1 MHYTTVPLYATTP
14 RKRHP
19 DLLSR
24 PLRRRIALVDPVRG
38 VRGGAP
44 TVHDDRM
51 NHGDQRFHVIVLSN
65 FAKGFDKYAYAYGK
79 AGIPESTYP
88 DRFHLLTRAELGI
101 GVAKARRLLDR
112 LAIPGDRLL
121 VLETTVDPGKL
132 VPNVATG
139 LGTELHEAHIRLSAI
154 HELDHLGDE
163 FALRAT
169 TVEDAT
175 AASLQLHGSTLRR
188 YADTRPRSVSLLPV
202 ASACQARCSFCFSS
216 ASISSDQAPARVP
229 WEAVTHWLERARAAG
244 AERAVITGGGEP
256 TLIPFDE
263 QLRLVSACSAAFPK
277 VVLITNAHTLAKGR
291 HADRA
296 DRLAA
301 LSTAGLSVLAVSR
314 HHQDDA
320 VSERLMMLRTPVSS
334 VIGTW
339 REERERWPGLRMRLI
354 CVLQHGGVADAQD
367 VADYLSWAAALGV
380 EEVCFKELYV
390 STSTESLYFDR
401 TANVWSREHQ
411 VSLSLVTRFAGQ
423 HGFGLAS
430 RLPWGAP
437 VYHGSWAG
445 RPMRI
450 AAYTEPSLLWERTSG
465 IARSW
470 NVMADGRCYASL
482 EDRASEIL
490 PEGATA

>member
-1 MHYTTVPLYATTP
+1 M
-14 RKRHP
+14 
-19 DLLSR
+19 
-24 PLRRRIALVDPVRG
+24 
-38 VRGGAP
+38 
-44 TVHDDRM
+44 HDDGV

-65 FAKGFDKYAYAYGK
+65 FARGFDKYAYAYGK

-101 GVAKARRLLDR
+101 GIGKARRLLDR

-121 VLETTVDPGKL
+121 VLETTVDPDKL
-132 VPNVATG
+132 VPNVSTG
-139 LGTELHEAHIRLSAI
+139 LGTELHEARIRLSAV
-154 HELDHLGDE
+154 HELDRVGDE
-163 FALRAT
+163 FTLRPT

-175 AASLQLHGSTLRR
+175 AASLHLHGSALRH

-229 WEAVTHWLERARAAG
+229 WDAVAHWLERARAAG

-256 TLIPFDE
+256 TLIPFE
-263 QLRLVSACSAAFPK
+263 QQLRLVSACSAAFPK

-301 LSTAGLSVLAVSR
+301 LSAANLSVLAVSR

-334 VIGTW
+334 VVDTW
-339 REERERWPGLRMRLI
+339 REARERWPGLRMRLI
-354 CVLQHGGVADAQD
+354 CVLQPGGVSDAAE

-390 STSTESLYFDR
+390 STSTESLYFDLA
-401 TANVWSREHQ
+401 ANVWSRQHQ
-411 VSLSLVTRFAGQ
+411 VSLSLVTRLAER
-423 HGFGLAS
+423 HGFELAS

-490 PEGATA
+490 REGATA

>member
-1 MHYTTVPLYATTP
+1 
-14 RKRHP
+14 
-19 DLLSR
+19 
-24 PLRRRIALVDPVRG
+24 
-38 VRGGAP
+38 
-44 TVHDDRM
+44 M
-51 NHGDQRFHVIVLSN
+51 NHSDQRFHVIVLSN
-65 FAKGFDKYAYAYGK
+65 FAKGFDKYAFAYGK

-101 GVAKARRLLDR
+101 GIGKARRLLDR

-121 VLETTVDPGKL
+121 VLETMVDPDKL
-132 VPNVATG
+132 VPNVSTG
-139 LGTELHEAHIRLSAI
+139 LGMELHEARIRLSAV
-154 HELDHLGDE
+154 HELDRADDE
-163 FALRAT
+163 FTLRPT
-169 TVEDAT
+169 TVEDAM
-175 AASLQLHGSTLRR
+175 AASLQLHGSALRR

-229 WEAVTHWLERARAAG
+229 WEAVAHWLERARAAG

-256 TLIPFDE
+256 TLIPFE
-263 QLRLVSACSAAFPK
+263 QQLRLISACSAAFPK
-277 VVLITNAHTLAKGR
+277 VVLITNGHTLAKGP

-296 DRLAA
+296 ARLAA
-301 LSTAGLSVLAVSR
+301 LSGAGLSVLAVSR
-314 HHQDDA
+314 HHQDDT
-320 VSERLMMLRTPVSS
+320 VNERLMMLRTPVSS
-334 VIGTW
+334 VIDTW
-339 REERERWPGLRMRLI
+339 REERDRWPGLRMRLI
-354 CVLQHGGVADAQD
+354 CVLQHGGVADAAE
-367 VADYLSWAAALGV
+367 VAGYLSWAAALGV

-411 VSLSLVTRFAGQ
+411 VSLSIVTGFAER
-423 HGFGLAS
+423 HGFALNS

-437 VYHGSWAG
+437 VYDGSWDG

-482 EDRASEIL
+482 EDRASEIV
-490 PEGATA
+490 PEGAAA

>member
-1 MHYTTVPLYATTP
+1 MSH
-14 RKRHP
+14 
-19 DLLSR
+19 S
-24 PLRRRIALVDPVRG
+24 
-38 VRGGAP
+38 
-44 TVHDDRM
+44 
-51 NHGDQRFHVIVLSN
+51 DQRFHVILLSN

-101 GVAKARRLLDR
+101 GVGKARRLLDR
-112 LAIPGDRLL
+112 LAVPGDRLL
-121 VLETTVDPGKL
+121 VLETTVDPDEL
-132 VPNVATG
+132 MPNALTG
-139 LGTELHEAHIRLSAI
+139 LGMELHQALIRLSAV
-154 HELDHLGDE
+154 HELDQADDE
-163 FALRAT
+163 FTLRPT
-169 TVEDAT
+169 TVEDAM
-175 AASLQLHGSTLRR
+175 AASLRLHPSAQRR
-188 YADTRPRSVSLLPV
+188 YAETRPRSVSVLPV

-229 WEAVTHWLERARAAG
+229 WDAVGHWLERARAAG

-256 TLIPFDE
+256 TLIPFDQ

-277 VVLITNAHTLAKGR
+277 VVMITNAHTLAKGG
-291 HADRA
+291 HADRT

-301 LSTAGLSVLAVSR
+301 LSDAGLSVLAVSR

-334 VIGTW
+334 VVDTW
-339 REERERWPGLRMRLI
+339 RMDRDRWPGLRMRLI
-354 CVLQHGGVADAQD
+354 CVLQHGGVADA
-367 VADYLSWAAALGV
+367 AGIAGYLSWAAALGV

-401 TANVWSREHQ
+401 AANVWSRQHQ
-411 VSLSLVTRFAGQ
+411 VSLSIVTRFAER
-423 HGFGLAS
+423 HGFAPTS

-437 VYHGSWAG
+437 VYDGTWDG
-445 RPMRI
+445 RPIRI
-450 AAYTEPSLLWERTSG
+450 AAYTEPSLLWERTNG
-465 IARSW
+465 MARSW

-482 EDRASEIL
+482 EDRASEIV